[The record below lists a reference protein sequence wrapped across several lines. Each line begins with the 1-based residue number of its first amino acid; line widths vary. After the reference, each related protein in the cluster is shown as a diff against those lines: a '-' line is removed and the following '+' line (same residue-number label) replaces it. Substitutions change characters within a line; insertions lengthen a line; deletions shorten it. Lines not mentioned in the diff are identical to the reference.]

1 MAASPRI
8 ITVDPTGTI
17 ARIVRAAMDLVGRQ
31 IILVDMSS
39 GREALEEIKSR
50 PCQLVVTNVELDHD
64 IKGYQLAIEV
74 RQAKPNTHVIILA
87 DIDDPELDPQD
98 IAGSPFV
105 YLHRPVDV
113 YQFLRVLIA
122 GLDGDDIFA
131 ALNPPATS
139 SGAPLLRDM
148 GEVPHLDVEA
158 ARVSIDK
165 LLQDVGAMAIVLANR
180 KGEVLLERGAV
191 GYLDREKLAGALLP
205 MVTTS
210 IDMNE
215 LVGGRSSTLQ
225 FYDGEEYDVF
235 VLSVGIHHFLCL
247 VFDGSAGNRQFGAV
261 NRFGRRA
268 AEDLI
273 VLLGTSA
280 YAIQRPKPPQ
290 AEVAKKAKQA
300 TAEVP
305 QQEVFEPIAR
315 AAEVKVPEPEPLRLE
330 PIGDLDFSIF
340 DQLQNVSADAADDL
354 FSLDKLAELA
364 SETLRTGG
372 PIDFDKAQQMGIMPN
387 LDSK

>member
-1 MAASPRI
+1 MGASPRI

-31 IILVDMSS
+31 VILVDMSS
-39 GREALEEIKSR
+39 GREALEEIKGR
-50 PCQLVVTNVELDHD
+50 PYQLVVTNVELDHD

-74 RQAKPNTHVIILA
+74 RQANPNTHVIILA
-87 DIDDPELDPQD
+87 DIDDPELDPED

-105 YLHRPVDV
+105 YLHRPVDIH
-113 YQFLRVLIA
+113 QFLRVLIA
-122 GLDGDDIFA
+122 GLEGGDVFA
-131 ALNPPATS
+131 ALETPS
-139 SGAPLLRDM
+139 SGGSAPQLRDM
-148 GEVPHLDVEA
+148 GDVPHLDVEA

-165 LLQDVGAMAIVLANR
+165 LLTDVGAMAIVLANR

-210 IDMNE
+210 IDMSE

-280 YAIQRPKPPQ
+280 FVIQKPKPPQ
-290 AEVAKKAKQA
+290 PEGKKGKPIAAQQ
-300 TAEVP
+300 P
-305 QQEVFEPIAR
+305 QEIFEPIAR
-315 AAEVKVPEPEPLRLE
+315 AAEVKVQEPEPLRLE
-330 PIGDLDFSIF
+330 PISDLDFSIF
-340 DQLQNVSADAADDL
+340 DQLQSVSADAADDL

-372 PIDFDKAQQMGIMPN
+372 PIDFDKAQQMGIMPD
-387 LDSK
+387 LDPK

>member
-1 MAASPRI
+1 MGASPRI

-31 IILVDMSS
+31 VVLIDMSS

-74 RQAKPNTHVIILA
+74 RQSNPNTHVIILA
-87 DIDDPELDPQD
+87 DIDDPELDPED

-105 YLHRPVDV
+105 YLHRPVDIH
-113 YQFLRVLIA
+113 QFLRVLIA

-131 ALNPPATS
+131 ALQPPAS
-139 SGAPLLRDM
+139 SDSAPQMRDM
-148 GEVPHLDVEA
+148 GDVPHLDVEA

-165 LLQDVGAMAIVLANR
+165 LLTDVGAMAIVLASR

-191 GYLDREKLAGALLP
+191 GYLDREKLTGALLP

-210 IDMNE
+210 IDMSE

-280 YAIQRPKPPQ
+280 FVIQKPKPPQ
-290 AEVAKKAKQA
+290 VETHKKGKQPVAEPA
-300 TAEVP
+300 
-305 QQEVFEPIAR
+305 QEVFEPIAR
-315 AAEVKVPEPEPLRLE
+315 AAEVKVAEPEPLRLE

-340 DQLQNVSADAADDL
+340 DQLQNVNADAANDI
-354 FSLDKLAELA
+354 FSLDNLAELA

-372 PIDFDKAQQMGIMPN
+372 PIDFDKAQQMGIMPD

>member
-1 MAASPRI
+1 MGASPRI

-31 IILVDMSS
+31 VILVDMSS

-74 RQAKPNTHVIILA
+74 RQANPNTPVIILA
-87 DIDDPELDPQD
+87 DVDDPDLDPED

-105 YLHRPVDV
+105 YLHRPVDIH
-113 YQFLRVLIA
+113 QFLRVLIA
-122 GLDGDDIFA
+122 GLDGGDIFA
-131 ALNPPATS
+131 ALQPPASADGT
-139 SGAPLLRDM
+139 PQLRDM
-148 GEVPHLDVEA
+148 GDVPHLDVEA

-180 KGEVLLERGAV
+180 KGEVMLERGAV
-191 GYLDREKLAGALLP
+191 GYLDREKLTGALLP

-210 IDMNE
+210 IDMGE

-280 YAIQRPKPPQ
+280 FVIQKPKPPQ
-290 AEVAKKAKQA
+290 VEVHKKGKQA
-300 TAEVP
+300 SEQT
-305 QQEVFEPIAR
+305 QEIFEPIAR
-315 AAEVKVPEPEPLRLE
+315 AAEVRVSEPEPFRLE
-330 PIGDLDFSIF
+330 PVGDMDFSIF
-340 DQLQNVSADAADDL
+340 DQLQNVSADAANDL
-354 FSLDKLAELA
+354 FSLDNLAELA
-364 SETLRTGG
+364 SETMRTGG
-372 PIDFDKAQQMGIMPN
+372 PIDFDKAQQMGIMPD

>member
-1 MAASPRI
+1 MGASPRI

-31 IILVDMSS
+31 VILIDMSS

-74 RQAKPNTHVIILA
+74 RQANPNTHVIILA
-87 DIDDPELDPQD
+87 DVDDPDLDPED
-98 IAGSPFV
+98 IVGSPFV
-105 YLHRPVDV
+105 YLHRPVDIH
-113 YQFLRVLIA
+113 QFLRVLIA

-131 ALNPPATS
+131 ALQPPQS
-139 SGAPLLRDM
+139 DSGTPQVRDM
-148 GEVPHLDVEA
+148 GDVPHLDVEA

-165 LLQDVGAMAIVLANR
+165 LLSDVGAMAIVLANR

-191 GYLDREKLAGALLP
+191 GYLDREKLTGALLP
-205 MVTTS
+205 MVITS
-210 IDMNE
+210 IDMGE

-225 FYDGEEYDVF
+225 FYDGEDYDVF

-247 VFDGSAGNRQFGAV
+247 VFDGAAGNRQFGAV

-280 YAIQRPKPPQ
+280 FVIQKPKPPQ
-290 AEVAKKAKQA
+290 VEKKSKQA
-300 TAEVP
+300 AAQPV
-305 QQEVFEPIAR
+305 QEVFEPIAR
-315 AAEVKVPEPEPLRLE
+315 AEVKVTEPEPFRLE
-330 PIGDLDFSIF
+330 PVGDMDFSIF
-340 DQLQNVSADAADDL
+340 DQLQNVSSDAANDL
-354 FSLDKLAELA
+354 FSLDSLAELA
-364 SETLRTGG
+364 SETMRAGG
-372 PIDFDKAQQMGIMPN
+372 PIDFDKAQQMGIMPD

>member
-1 MAASPRI
+1 MGASPRI

-17 ARIVRAAMDLVGRQ
+17 ARIVRSAMDLVGRQ
-31 IILVDMSS
+31 VILVDMAS

-74 RQAKPNTHVIILA
+74 RQAKPNTNVIILA
-87 DIDDPELDPQD
+87 DVDDPELDPED

-105 YLHRPVDV
+105 YLHRPVDIH
-113 YQFLRVLIA
+113 QFLRVLIA

-131 ALNPPATS
+131 ALNPQAGG
-139 SGAPLLRDM
+139 GAPFVRDM

-158 ARVSIDK
+158 ARMSIDK
-165 LLQDVGAMAIVLANR
+165 LLTDVGAMAIVLASR
-180 KGEVLLERGAV
+180 TGEVLLERGAV
-191 GYLDREKLAGALLP
+191 GYLDRERLTGALLP

-210 IDMNE
+210 IDMSE

-235 VLSVGIHHFLCL
+235 VLSVGVHHFLCL

-280 YAIQRPKPPQ
+280 FTFQKPKPPQ
-290 AEVAKKAKQA
+290 VEVQKKGKQA
-300 TAEVP
+300 AEP
-305 QQEVFEPIAR
+305 AQEVFEPIAR
-315 AAEVKVPEPEPLRLE
+315 AEVKVQEPEPLRLD
-330 PIGDLDFSIF
+330 PISDLDFSIF
-340 DQLQNVSADAADDL
+340 DQLPNVNIAAADDL
-354 FSLDKLAELA
+354 FSLDNLAELA

-372 PIDFDKAQQMGIMPN
+372 PIDFDKAQQMGIMPD

>member
-1 MAASPRI
+1 MGASPRI

-31 IILVDMSS
+31 VILVDMSS

-74 RQAKPNTHVIILA
+74 RQANPKTNVIILA
-87 DIDDPELDPQD
+87 DIDDPELDPED

-105 YLHRPVDV
+105 YLHRPVDIH
-113 YQFLRVLIA
+113 QFLRVLIA

-131 ALNPPATS
+131 ALTPPQ
-139 SGAPLLRDM
+139 SGGASPVRDM
-148 GEVPHLDVEA
+148 GDVPHLDVEA

-165 LLQDVGAMAIVLANR
+165 LLTDVGAMAIVLANR

-191 GYLDREKLAGALLP
+191 GYLDREKLTGALLP
-205 MVTTS
+205 MVVTS
-210 IDMNE
+210 IDMGE

-235 VLSVGIHHFLCL
+235 VLSVGVHHFLCL

-280 YAIQRPKPPQ
+280 FVIQKPKPPQ
-290 AEVAKKAKQA
+290 VEVHKKGKQPAAAE
-300 TAEVP
+300 P
-305 QQEVFEPIAR
+305 QPEVFEPIAR
-315 AAEVKVPEPEPLRLE
+315 AAEVKVAEPEPLRLE
-330 PIGDLDFSIF
+330 PISDLDFSIF
-340 DQLQNVSADAADDL
+340 DQLQNVSADAANDL

-372 PIDFDKAQQMGIMPN
+372 PIDFDKAQQMGIMPD

>member
-1 MAASPRI
+1 MGASPRI

-31 IILVDMSS
+31 VILVDMSS

-74 RQAKPNTHVIILA
+74 RQSSPNTHVIILA
-87 DIDDPELDPQD
+87 DIDDPELDPED

-105 YLHRPVDV
+105 YLHRPVDI

-122 GLDGDDIFA
+122 GLDGGDIFA
-131 ALNPPATS
+131 ALQPPSSTS
-139 SGAPLLRDM
+139 TVPQLRDM
-148 GEVPHLDVEA
+148 GDVPHLDVEA

-165 LLQDVGAMAIVLANR
+165 LLTDVGAMAIVLANR
-180 KGEVLLERGAV
+180 RGEVLLERGAV

-210 IDMNE
+210 IDMSE

-280 YAIQRPKPPQ
+280 FTFQKPKPPQ
-290 AEVAKKAKQA
+290 VEAPKKGKQA
-300 TAEVP
+300 AA
-305 QQEVFEPIAR
+305 QQTQEIFEPIAR

-330 PIGDLDFSIF
+330 PISDLDFSIF

-372 PIDFDKAQQMGIMPN
+372 PIDFDKAQQMGIMPD